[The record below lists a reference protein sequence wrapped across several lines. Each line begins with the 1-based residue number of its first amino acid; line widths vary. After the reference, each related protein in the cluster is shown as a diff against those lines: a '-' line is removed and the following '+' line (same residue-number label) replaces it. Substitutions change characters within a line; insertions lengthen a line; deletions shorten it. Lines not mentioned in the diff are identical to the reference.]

1 MANKTTTLGLTK
13 PLRTEDY
20 NVDDF
25 NSNADKIDDYAKS
38 TSKNITNLESSIDNH
53 SHALNGTGI
62 KGVLPISKGGT
73 GATTASVA
81 AKILGVDNKAD
92 KEHKHT
98 ADDITETDEIKLMT
112 ATERNKLA
120 QLTKYCYVVAA
131 EDTDSKLKEYANV
144 RCTGS
149 AMENFIQ
156 TLIDYVARGS
166 TIYLLP
172 GTYKI
177 SKPIRLGKSI
187 NFLGAGAET
196 KLVNLEGG
204 YIFSVTNSC
213 VRLKDMQLIRNSELM
228 NSTSNKA
235 LIEFYSSESDIIS
248 DVEIR
253 GCLFDCKNM
262 GENQGAIIGVFNPIT
277 LESLTQVRILENTFL
292 AADYTGNTI
301 DFSNIGNSLSGV
313 VGANVSSN
321 GIKIKAQN
329 TTSVWTYGQRTILL

>member
-1 MANKTTTLGLTK
+1 
-13 PLRTEDY
+13 
-20 NVDDF
+20 
-25 NSNADKIDDYAKS
+25 
-38 TSKNITNLESSIDNH
+38 
-53 SHALNGTGI
+53 
-62 KGVLPISKGGT
+62 
-73 GATTASVA
+73 
-81 AKILGVDNKAD
+81 
-92 KEHKHT
+92 
-98 ADDITETDEIKLMT
+98 MT

-177 SKPIRLGKSI
+177 SKPIRAGKSI

-228 NSTSNKA
+228 DSTSNKA
-235 LIEFYSSESDIIS
+235 LIEFYSAEKNIIS

-292 AADYTGNTI
+292 GADYTGNTI
-301 DFSNIGNSLSGV
+301 DFSNIENSLSGV

-321 GIKIKAQN
+321 GIKIKTQN
-329 TTSVWTYGQRTILL
+329 TTSIWTYGQRTILL

>member
-1 MANKTTTLGLTK
+1 M
-13 PLRTEDY
+13 
-20 NVDDF
+20 
-25 NSNADKIDDYAKS
+25 
-38 TSKNITNLESSIDNH
+38 H
-53 SHALNGTGI
+53 S
-62 KGVLPISKGGT
+62 
-73 GATTASVA
+73 
-81 AKILGVDNKAD
+81 
-92 KEHKHT
+92 
-98 ADDITETDEIKLMT
+98 
-112 ATERNKLA
+112 
-120 QLTKYCYVVAA
+120 
-131 EDTDSKLKEYANV
+131 
-144 RCTGS
+144 S

>member
-1 MANKTTTLGLTK
+1 MANKTSTLGLTK

-20 NVDDF
+20 NVEDF
-25 NSNADKIDDYAKS
+25 NSNADKIDNYAKS
-38 TSKNITNLESSIDNH
+38 TSKNITNLESSIDKH

-81 AKILGVDNKAD
+81 AKNLGITAILQQKAD

-98 ADDITETDEIKLMT
+98 AKDIAETDEIKLMT

-213 VRLKDMQLIRNSELM
+213 VKLIRNSELM

>member
-1 MANKTTTLGLTK
+1 MANKTSTLGLTK

-20 NVDDF
+20 NVEDF
-25 NSNADKIDDYAKS
+25 NSNADKIDNYAKS
-38 TSKNITNLESSIDNH
+38 TSKNITNLESSIDKH

-81 AKILGVDNKAD
+81 AKNLGITAILQQKAD

-98 ADDITETDEIKLMT
+98 AKDIAETDEIKLMT

-228 NSTSNKA
+228 NSTSINR
-235 LIEFYSSESDIIS
+235 
-248 DVEIR
+248 V
-253 GCLFDCKNM
+253 LF
-262 GENQGAIIGVFNPIT
+262 F
-277 LESLTQVRILENTFL
+277 
-292 AADYTGNTI
+292 
-301 DFSNIGNSLSGV
+301 
-313 VGANVSSN
+313 
-321 GIKIKAQN
+321 
-329 TTSVWTYGQRTILL
+329 

>member
-81 AKILGVDNKAD
+81 AKNLGITAILQQKAD

-98 ADDITETDEIKLMT
+98 AKDIAETDEIKLMT

-120 QLTKYCYVVAA
+120 QLAKYCYVVAA

-149 AMENFIQ
+149 AMESFIQ

-177 SKPIRLGKSI
+177 SKPIRVGKSI

-213 VRLKDMQLIRNSELM
+213 VRLKDTMSQGSPCPRPCS
-228 NSTSNKA
+228 KA
-235 LIEFYSSESDIIS
+235 A
-248 DVEIR
+248 
-253 GCLFDCKNM
+253 
-262 GENQGAIIGVFNPIT
+262 GAC
-277 LESLTQVRILENTFL
+277 RC
-292 AADYTGNTI
+292 A
-301 DFSNIGNSLSGV
+301 
-313 VGANVSSN
+313 
-321 GIKIKAQN
+321 K
-329 TTSVWTYGQRTILL
+329 TYGWRCFRRRSYGYRQHPVRPA

>member
-1 MANKTTTLGLTK
+1 MANKTSTLGLTK

-25 NSNADKIDDYAKS
+25 NNNADKLDEFAK
-38 TSKNITNLESSIDNH
+38 TTDTNIASLEAGIENH
-53 SHALNGTGI
+53 THILNGTGI

-98 ADDITETDEIKLMT
+98 ANDITETDEIKLMT

-177 SKPIRLGKSI
+177 SKPIRAGKSI

-292 AADYTGNTI
+292 GADYTGNTI

-329 TTSVWTYGQRTILL
+329 TTSVWTYGQRTIL

>member
-1 MANKTTTLGLTK
+1 MANKTTALGLTK

-20 NVDDF
+20 NVEDF
-25 NSNADKIDDYAKS
+25 NNNADKLDEFAK
-38 TSKNITNLESSIDNH
+38 TTDTNIASLKAGIDNH

-98 ADDITETDEIKLMT
+98 ANDITETDEIKLMT

-120 QLTKYCYVVAA
+120 QLAKYCYVVAA

-177 SKPIRLGKSI
+177 SKPIRVGKSI

-235 LIEFYSSESDIIS
+235 LIEFYSSEIDIIS

-329 TTSVWTYGQRTILL
+329 TTSVWTYGQRTIL